1 MSVDICAVDGHTLV
15 MYCRWSTLSP
25 IDIKCIFSIH
35 GAMGKGKRFS
45 IQCPSIKNDCSFHL
59 RTDDYELTK
68 SKSTSNIE
76 STVCSATG
84 TCPSTSHSHTCIP
97 KRLISFKSCEMDYW
111 LQIENCV
118 TSSLCTFK
126 CVADHIVRTIWEWHA
141 SKSFHFVFSKNAW
154 TINEKK
160 DDNYKFIKCS
170 RQSPIEMGVHK
181 ISKMAHIRTEIGRW
195 RWSTYYYDYLSKCI

>member
-1 MSVDICAVDGHTLV
+1 MIALFTLGQTITNWQNLRV
-15 MYCRWSTLSP
+15 HRTSYIVHPFEHRTSY
-25 IDIKCIFSIH
+25 IH
-35 GAMGKGKRFS
+35 SA
-45 IQCPSIKNDCSFHL
+45 
-59 RTDDYELTK
+59 
-68 SKSTSNIE
+68 
-76 STVCSATG
+76 VCSATG

-181 ISKMAHIRTEIGRW
+181 ISKMAHIRTEIGR
-195 RWSTYYYDYLSKCI
+195 

>member
-1 MSVDICAVDGHTLV
+1 MIALFTLGQTITNWQNLRVHRTSYIHSKRVNWKHRVLSNGHLSINITLTH
-15 MYCRWSTLSP
+15 M
-25 IDIKCIFSIH
+25 H
-35 GAMGKGKRFS
+35 
-45 IQCPSIKNDCSFHL
+45 
-59 RTDDYELTK
+59 TK
-68 SKSTSNIE
+68 S
-76 STVCSATG
+76 
-84 TCPSTSHSHTCIP
+84 
-97 KRLISFKSCEMDYW
+97 LWFSFKSCEMDYW

-181 ISKMAHIRTEIGRW
+181 ISKMAHIRMEIGRW